1 MKNEVKTFQ
10 FIKFRIF
17 QVIKG
22 SSQFSLRTKVRW
34 EEQSEFCLSLQ
45 CKQNSMA
52 QMLEPVTITP
62 KALEEVKNIM
72 ATKSIPEG
80 YGLRIG
86 VKGGSG
92 CGGLGYILGFDKE
105 KEGDMTYNVEGVIV
119 HVEKRQTMYLL
130 GLEVD
135 FYEGADARGFT
146 FVNPSA

>member
-1 MKNEVKTFQ
+1 MPM
-10 FIKFRIF
+10 I
-17 QVIKG
+17 
-22 SSQFSLRTKVRW
+22 
-34 EEQSEFCLSLQ
+34 
-45 CKQNSMA
+45 
-52 QMLEPVTITP
+52 LEPVTITP

-72 ATKSIPEG
+72 STKSIPVG

-92 CGGLGYILGFDKE
+92 CGGMGYLLGFDKE
-105 KEGDMTYNVEGVIV
+105 KEGDITYQVEGVTV

-146 FVNPSA
+146 FVNPSAK